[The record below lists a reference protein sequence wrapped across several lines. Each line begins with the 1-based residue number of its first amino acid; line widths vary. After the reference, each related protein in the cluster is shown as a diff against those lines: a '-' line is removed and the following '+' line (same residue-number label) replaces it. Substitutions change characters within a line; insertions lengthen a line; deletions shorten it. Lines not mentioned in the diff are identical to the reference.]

1 MKPEQLDTIRTQEET
16 LQMIAVDMLTR
27 IDCGPRMTSD
37 GIARFMMDLVA
48 NYNYTQYDDV
58 AKRVISVFI
67 ANPDN
72 FCGDTPLRYHNL
84 TLLWRERFPDSYEEH
99 QQRLRAKREA
109 ELERD
114 NEDKSVVAEMMDNL
128 AQDLVN
134 RDHFSLLGFEPT
146 DGEGQ

>member
-1 MKPEQLDTIRTQEET
+1 MTPDEQLKEQKNQLRKF
-16 LQMIAVDMLTR
+16 AVDVLTR

-37 GIARFMMDLVA
+37 GIARYMMDLVA
-48 NYNYTQYDDV
+48 NYGYTSYDDV
-58 AKRVISVFI
+58 AKRVLEIFN

-72 FCGDTPLRYHNL
+72 FRGDTPLRYHNL
-84 TLLWRERFPDSYEEH
+84 TLVWKERFPESYENH
-99 QQRLRAKREA
+99 MQLRIARA
-109 ELERD
+109 CATAERD
-114 NEDKSVVAEMMDNL
+114 AEDKSVVAEMMDNL